1 MTAFL
6 DSVVFPCRDRH
17 LIHSNSTSR
26 RTVMPAFITLANF
39 TDQGART
46 IKDSPDRFEAFKSL
60 AEGAGVTIKSVHWT
74 TGAYDIVLV
83 AEGPEDALMTLNMKM
98 AALGNIRT
106 QTLRG
111 FTISEMRKLVAGLK

>member
-1 MTAFL
+1 
-6 DSVVFPCRDRH
+6 
-17 LIHSNSTSR
+17 
-26 RTVMPAFITLANF
+26 MPAFITLASF

-83 AEGPEDALMTLNMKM
+83 AEGPEDAMMTLNMKM

-111 FTISEMRKLVAGLK
+111 FTLSEMRKLVAGLK

>member
-1 MTAFL
+1 
-6 DSVVFPCRDRH
+6 
-17 LIHSNSTSR
+17 
-26 RTVMPAFITLANF
+26 MPAYITLANF

-46 IKDSPDRFEAFKSL
+46 IKDSPERFEAFKAL

-83 AEGPEDALMTLNMKM
+83 TEGPEDALMTLNLKT
-98 AALGNIRT
+98 ASLGNIRT

-111 FTISEMRKLVAGLK
+111 FSASEMRKLVTGLK

>member
-1 MTAFL
+1 
-6 DSVVFPCRDRH
+6 
-17 LIHSNSTSR
+17 
-26 RTVMPAFITLANF
+26 MPAFITLANF
-39 TDQGART
+39 TDQGARS
-46 IKDSPDRFEAFKSL
+46 IKDSPDRFEAFKAL

-83 AEGPEDALMTLNMKM
+83 AEGPEDALMTLNIKL

-111 FTISEMRKLVAGLK
+111 YTIGEMRKLVSAVK

>member
-1 MTAFL
+1 
-6 DSVVFPCRDRH
+6 
-17 LIHSNSTSR
+17 
-26 RTVMPAFITLANF
+26 MPAYITLANF
-39 TDQGART
+39 TDQGARA

-60 AEGAGVTIKSVHWT
+60 AESAGVTIKSVHWT

-83 AEGPEDALMTLNMKM
+83 SEGAEDALMALNLKM

-111 FTISEMRKLVAGLK
+111 FPIAEMRKLVAGVK